1 MAYAQSTKDELR
13 QAYVFQRLSL
23 DKAASV
29 IGVSY
34 ATAQRWKRQAAAGGD
49 DWDKVKSA
57 HTLAGG
63 ELEDMGRQLLTDFV
77 LQFHATMELVKLDSD
92 IDAKTRV
99 ELLASLSD
107 SYNKSISANR
117 KILPET
123 SKLAVALKVLEGLV
137 AYIGEQRPEL
147 LGHFL
152 EILEPFGEKIAR
164 ELN

>member
-63 ELEDMGRQLLTDFV
+63 ELEDIGRQLLTDFV
-77 LQFHATMELVKLDSD
+77 LQFKTTTELVKLDSD

-107 SYNKSISANR
+107 SYNKAISANR
-117 KILPET
+117 KLLTET
-123 SKLAVALKVLEGLV
+123 SKLAVALKVLEQLA

-152 EILEPFGEKIAR
+152 EILEPFGRLIEK
-164 ELN
+164 ELS

>member
-1 MAYAQSTKDELR
+1 MAYTQSTKDELR
-13 QAYVFQRLSL
+13 RAYVFQRLSL
-23 DKAASV
+23 DKAANIS
-29 IGVSY
+29 GVSY
-34 ATAQRWKRQAAAGGD
+34 ATAQHWKRQAAAGGD
-49 DWDKVKSA
+49 DWDKVKAA

-63 ELEDMGRQLLTDFV
+63 ELEDIGRQLLTDLV

-123 SKLAVALKVLEGLV
+123 SKLAVALKVLEQLA

-152 EILEPFGEKIAR
+152 EILEPFGQMIER
-164 ELN
+164 ELK